1 LSAREPKR
9 EFAMNTN
16 TPLLRTRKMIATVLC
31 LALIVLGCE
40 TTGQSAGL
48 GAVLGAGAG
57 AVIGHQS
64 GHAGEGA
71 LIGAAVGGLAG
82 WGIHK
87 VKARRMANAQQT
99 AQQQNYDPAT
109 GLKLSLTDGSKVS
122 PVNVKPGANTTAV
135 MEYAALGTGANG
147 VPVRETFALKKDGK
161 VVKELYDSTD
171 TRTDGTWQ
179 SPVEFTLP
187 AQAPTGQY
195 MVAQSVSANGQTAQR
210 DITFTVTTA
219 TARNA
224 DGDYVIN
231 LAAAN

>member
-1 LSAREPKR
+1 MLKIVALANNRKALAS
-9 EFAMNTN
+9 
-16 TPLLRTRKMIATVLC
+16 LLCI
-31 LALIVLGCE
+31 ALITLGCQ
-40 TTGQSAGL
+40 TAGQSAGL

-87 VKARRMANAQQT
+87 VRARQMANAQQT

-109 GLKLSLTDGSKVS
+109 GLKLSLTNGTKVT

-135 MEYAALGTGANG
+135 LEYAALGTGPNG
-147 VPVRETFALKKDGK
+147 IPVRESFQLKKDGK
-161 VVKELYDSTD
+161 VVKELYDATS

-179 SPVEFTLP
+179 SPIEFTLP
-187 AQAPTGQY
+187 SQAPTGQY
-195 MVAQSVSANGQTAQR
+195 MVAQSVSANGQSAQR
-210 DITFTVTTA
+210 DVTFTVTNA
-219 TARNA
+219 TARNEN
-224 DGDYVIN
+224 GDYIIT
-231 LAAAN
+231 LASAK